1 MHMTE
6 AGIDARL
13 SAQARPTPEIDRGLV
28 QALMN
33 RAASRARGRRRRW
46 LALGAGVALA
56 GCGLAVPATAIATHL
71 FRAQTGVFNVE
82 ADGSAPVA
90 AQSNEHAEVF
100 DPGTEGAPGAEWVDM
115 ASPDLESYM
124 RSVAPIDLPLPPSMT
139 WAEAMDDFLAGFS
152 QSEYLAS
159 NDLGGGGGVRAE
171 SVVIDTM
178 LENHARK
185 LWLTEWFDAYGAQDR
200 ARMLGAGDALTASVD
215 WPAEVATSGS
225 AYADQMR
232 VWMRVIGAGDF
243 DAAQA
248 YAEAMEWSELWDD
261 RERGDLIGDL
271 YAGTVVAPSEGGT
284 A

>member
-1 MHMTE
+1 MHISETE
-6 AGIDARL
+6 FDARL

-28 QALMN
+28 LALMN
-33 RAASRARGRRRRW
+33 QAGTRARGRRRRW

-56 GCGLAVPATAIATHL
+56 GCGLAIPATAIATHM

-82 ADGSAPVA
+82 ADGSAPTA
-90 AQSNEHAEVF
+90 AQSNERAEVF
-100 DPGTEGAPGAEWVDM
+100 DPGTEGAPGAEWIDM

-124 RSVAPIDLPLPPSMT
+124 RSVAPTELPLPPGMT
-139 WAEAMDDFLAGFS
+139 WGEAMDGFLAGFS

-159 NDLGGGGGVRAE
+159 NDLGGGGGIRAE
-171 SVVIDTM
+171 SVVIDIM

-185 LWLTEWFDAYGAQDR
+185 LWLTEWFDAYGAHDR

-215 WPAEVATSGS
+215 WPAEVASSGG
-225 AYADQMR
+225 AYAEQMR

-248 YAEAMEWSELWDD
+248 YAETMEWSELWDGQ
-261 RERGDLIGDL
+261 ERGDLVGDL
-271 YAGTVVAPSEGGT
+271 YAGTVAVPGEGG
-284 A
+284 AA